1 MKKRFRLAA
10 WCLALSLF
18 FLLALSSC
26 AAAPIVHGEDLM
38 SDIKADVTYTN
49 VKISGED
56 AVAIADF
63 AVRLFQHRAEEGDNT
78 LISPLSVLSALAM
91 TANGARGNTLSQM
104 EDVFGLTISELN
116 PYLYAYISALPS
128 SDKYKLS
135 LANSIWFRDDERF
148 TVKQDFLQANANW
161 YNAGIYKA
169 PFDDTTLKDINSWV
183 SDKTD
188 GMIEDILDEIPEEA
202 VMYLINALAFD
213 AEWQVVYN
221 ESRVRDGVFTKEDGT
236 KQNVELMYSEEQ
248 RFLEDTD
255 ATGFIKYY
263 ADQKYAF
270 AALLPNEGVS
280 VSDYIASLS
289 GEKLHGMLSNARM
302 VEVNAAIP
310 KFEME
315 YEVQMNEILKEMGMT
330 DAFDPN
336 ASDLSGLGS
345 STRGNLFVS
354 RVLHKTFITVDEKGT
369 KAGAATV
376 VEVSEESAPVE
387 VEEVYLNRP
396 FVYMLIDC
404 ETNLPFFIGTAMDMG
419 N

>member
-1 MKKRFRLAA
+1 
-10 WCLALSLF
+10 
-18 FLLALSSC
+18 
-26 AAAPIVHGEDLM
+26 
-38 SDIKADVTYTN
+38 
-49 VKISGED
+49 
-56 AVAIADF
+56 
-63 AVRLFQHRAEEGDNT
+63 
-78 LISPLSVLSALAM
+78 
-91 TANGARGNTLSQM
+91 
-104 EDVFGLTISELN
+104 
-116 PYLYAYISALPS
+116 
-128 SDKYKLS
+128 
-135 LANSIWFRDDERF
+135 
-148 TVKQDFLQANANW
+148 
-161 YNAGIYKA
+161 
-169 PFDDTTLKDINSWV
+169 
-183 SDKTD
+183 
-188 GMIEDILDEIPEEA
+188 
-202 VMYLINALAFD
+202 MYLINALAFD

-315 YEVQMNEILKEMGMT
+315 YEVQMNEIQKEMGMT